1 MRFSVMLIAALITNL
16 NLIHDCRSQSN
27 GLENRSSAP
36 TVSASQALEKSVRDL
51 ETSRAIA
58 SRNLFIVVSVS
69 IIIISLLIYNKYL
82 QEKRIRQ
89 EADHAYK
96 ELSETH
102 DRLLSAQEQLVH
114 TQKMASMGQLTA
126 GIAHEIQNPLNF
138 VNNFSELSL
147 ELLDEL
153 ETASADKKQEILDE
167 ISTNLKKINEHGKRA
182 DRIVKGMLIHSRKGQ
197 PDKQPGDL
205 NRMIEELI
213 ELSYH
218 GNRSRDHGF
227 KAEII
232 KNLDPGLPK
241 VNMVIQE
248 MSRVLI
254 NLFNNAFYAVGQRD
268 KFEGKS
274 FKAMVSVKT
283 YTEGDKVI
291 VKIKDNGPGI
301 SEDILKKIFDPFFTT
316 KPTGEGTGLGLSLSH
331 EIVVKHHG
339 GEMNVVSEPGSFTE
353 FTIALPLMA

>member
-1 MRFSVMLIAALITNL
+1 MKISFMLIATLTVSMYPT
-16 NLIHDCRSQSN
+16 HECRSQTY
-27 GLENRSSAP
+27 GFEYPSS
-36 TVSASQALEKSVRDL
+36 SQMTATSHTLEKSVRDL
-51 ETSRAIA
+51 ETSRAIGT
-58 SRNLFIVVSVS
+58 RNLFIVITVS
-69 IIIISLLIYNKYL
+69 IVIISLLIYNKYL
-82 QEKRIRQ
+82 KEKSDRKEIDR
-89 EADHAYK
+89 AYK
-96 ELSETH
+96 QLTETH
-102 DRLLSAQEQLVH
+102 DRLLSAQQQLVQ

-153 ETASADKKQEILDE
+153 ETASAEKKREILND
-167 ISTNLKKINEHGKRA
+167 IGTNLKKISEHGKRA

-205 NRMIEELI
+205 NRMIEELV

-232 KNLDPGLPK
+232 KDLDPNLPK
-241 VNMVIQE
+241 VNMVMQD

-268 KFEGKS
+268 KLEGKS
-274 FKAMVSVKT
+274 FKAVVSVKT
-283 YTEGDKVI
+283 FAQGDKVVI
-291 VKIKDNGPGI
+291 KIKDNGSGI
-301 SEDILKKIFDPFFTT
+301 PENIRQKIFDPFFTT

-331 EIVVKHHG
+331 EIVVKLHG

-353 FTIALPLMA
+353 FTIILPLKG